1 VRESVS
7 RSKRGPPRRR
17 ITRRRLGSLPNFGS
31 LRTGCRRFPLLRSCV
46 RRQAVAVRQF
56 PSQTGQ
62 RQVGSTDL
70 RGLAAW
76 TLVVSALA
84 WGDDKKTVNALIN
97 KALRL
102 AEPPDSVM
110 ARIGSWY
117 LGSLRRGPRGRGR
130 PPKSTRPPSFDAI
143 VRDKAATDC
152 VDRWL
157 LGCSARISGK
167 RSNRPRGSNSF
178 CRMFRRHNHRLIL
191 HSTSPRKNLI
201 RRSTDTTRT
210 SRLRRRSL
218 FMSIDPN
225 TQCRLPA

>member
-1 VRESVS
+1 
-7 RSKRGPPRRR
+7 
-17 ITRRRLGSLPNFGS
+17 
-31 LRTGCRRFPLLRSCV
+31 
-46 RRQAVAVRQF
+46 VAVRQF

-178 CRMFRRHNHRLIL
+178 CRMFRHNAHITTETTIAIHVDRSEHSVSASRLTHVTRDIVAERRKAHR
-191 HSTSPRKNLI
+191 K
-201 RRSTDTTRT
+201 RSTG
-210 SRLRRRSL
+210 
-218 FMSIDPN
+218 
-225 TQCRLPA
+225 AGK